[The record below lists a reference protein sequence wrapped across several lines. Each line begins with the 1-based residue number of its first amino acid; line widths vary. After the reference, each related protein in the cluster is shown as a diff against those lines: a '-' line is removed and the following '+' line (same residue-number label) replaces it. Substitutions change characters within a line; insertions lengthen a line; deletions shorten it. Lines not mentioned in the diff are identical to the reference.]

1 VFRRC
6 LGVVFGN
13 LGITCDSF
21 VSTMCRSIDH
31 SPLLNEK
38 QAICLVAKKKYIL
51 PIEVRCRFSYERCNN
66 IYHYNK

>member
-1 VFRRC
+1 VFRQC

-21 VSTMCRSIDH
+21 VSAMCRSIDH

-38 QAICLVAKKKYIL
+38 RAICLVAKKTTMMTHHK
-51 PIEVRCRFSYERCNN
+51 EFNEN
-66 IYHYNK
+66 IFNGNKHLQTS